1 MSEFQ
6 VGDIVAF
13 DRDFK
18 VTNWG
23 YDGHWTVASRPGYPV
38 PGCVW
43 LKQAGRADACV
54 NPELLRLVERAEDRT
69 KFPDDSWLQ
78 SVYDGTMAQ
87 FGKVKIESK
96 LVGCPVVMD
105 FEDGRRSSGTITG
118 VRDVKYDHGEL
129 LSYELT
135 VEEFPRWSPTS
146 TPKRVMHRASPG
158 LRKPRPVDGV
168 AFGWDRS
175 RGMYSEAL
183 SMNLRS
189 IEDWR
194 KSLEDYRSQFS
205 WLGAF

>member
-6 VGDIVAF
+6 
-13 DRDFK
+13 
-18 VTNWG
+18 G
-23 YDGHWTVASRPGYPV
+23 YV
-38 PGCVW
+38 
-43 LKQAGRADACV
+43 
-54 NPELLRLVERAEDRT
+54 
-69 KFPDDSWLQ
+69 FPIDPWLQ

-118 VRDVKYDHGEL
+118 VGDVKYDHGKL
-129 LSYELT
+129 LSYVLT
-135 VEEFPRWSPTS
+135 VEEFPRCAL
-146 TPKRVMHRASPG
+146 TPVRKRTVHRASPG
-158 LRKPRPVDGV
+158 LRKPRMVDGV

-194 KSLEDYRSQFS
+194 KSLEEYRSQFN